1 MFSSALMRD
10 EIVRIAASRE
20 EIQPL
25 TSTSPSAPRR
35 STRTT
40 SSRGSIVP
48 SPSTPLQI
56 QRSNPRSRSQS
67 ESRFT
72 DQSDFDIEAH
82 GGNNSNISGGD
93 IISITSTSRT
103 SSGDGSSRG
112 SRSGSMT
119 SPGSDDSDEDN
130 ERTPQPQSFMN
141 FSYYQFDPLVA
152 YLPALL
158 PFSSEATGVTT
169 QRTSTAGHTPPRP
182 PRSMRLRPRVPQ
194 RGWFPQGRA
203 GFRGGNAGLYGLLE
217 TYLDPELDDE
227 VLELTEE
234 EAIFVLVVLGTL
246 SCMFGFMLF
255 VTIMTFVYTESAAN

>member
-25 TSTSPSAPRR
+25 TSSSPSATRR
-35 STRTT
+35 STAT
-40 SSRGSIVP
+40 SSRRSSYQSVP
-48 SPSTPLQI
+48 SPPTPLQT
-56 QRSNPRSRSQS
+56 QRNNQRSRSQS
-67 ESRFT
+67 ESRIT
-72 DQSDFDIEAH
+72 DQSDLDIEAH
-82 GGNNSNISGGD
+82 GD

-103 SSGDGSSRG
+103 TSGDGSSRG

-119 SPGSDDSDEDN
+119 SPGSDDSDEDY
-130 ERTPQPQSFMN
+130 ERTEQPQSFMN

-169 QRTSTAGHTPPRP
+169 QRTSTAGRTPPRP
-182 PRSMRLRPRVPQ
+182 PPSMRLRPQVPQ

-203 GFRGGNAGLYGLLE
+203 GFRGGNSGLYGLME

-234 EAIFVLVVLGTL
+234 EAIFVLIVLGTL